1 MDLFS
6 HMTENAEIKNMI
18 NPILFVFV
26 FNYPFIFKVVKS
38 IFIRTQSICS
48 LPLNNNRQVKS
59 SCMFVISLQA
69 NFSTSNRVRLSF

>member
-48 LPLNNNRQVKS
+48 LTLNKNRQVKS
-59 SCMFVISLQA
+59 SCVFVISLQA
-69 NFSTSNRVRLSF
+69 KLL